1 MTHKEDTKLNP
12 WWITGFVDAEGC
24 FSSLSP
30 KRFNKSRS
38 KNFVEN

>member
-24 FSSLSP
+24 FSSLRASIRADQ
-30 KRFNKSRS
+30 KTS
-38 KNFVEN
+38 